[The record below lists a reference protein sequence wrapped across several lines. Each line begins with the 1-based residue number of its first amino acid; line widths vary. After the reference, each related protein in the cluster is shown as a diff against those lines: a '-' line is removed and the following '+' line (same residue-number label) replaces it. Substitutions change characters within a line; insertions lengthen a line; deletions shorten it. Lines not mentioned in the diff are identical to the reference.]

1 MFASRDMGID
11 LGTANTLV
19 YLKGRGIVVREPS
32 VVAIRTDSG
41 GIEAVGEQAKQMIG
55 RTPGNIV
62 AVRPM
67 KDGVIADFQT
77 TATMLRYFI
86 RQAIRAKSS
95 WSGKP
100 RVMVCVPSGIT
111 AVEKRAVED
120 SAIEAGAKDAQT
132 IEEPMAA
139 AIGAGL
145 PVGEPTGSM
154 VVDIGGGTTEVAII
168 SLGGIVTSRSIRV
181 AGDEMDEA
189 IVQYIKRTYNLMI
202 GERTAEDLKLSI
214 GTAMPTEEDERM
226 DIRGRDLVTGLPRTF
241 TVSAGEICEA
251 LGDTVG
257 LIVDAVKVTLEK
269 SPPELAADIM
279 DRGIVLTGGGAL
291 LRNLD
296 KLLSQETGMPVVVA
310 ENPLDCVAIG
320 TGKALDNY
328 DVYRR
333 RSAAQRK
340 AQISYRA

>member
-1 MFASRDMGID
+1 MFAVRDMGVD

-19 YLKGRGIVVREPS
+19 YVKGRGIVVREPS
-32 VVAIRTDSG
+32 VVAIRTDNG
-41 GIEAVGEQAKQMIG
+41 AIEAVGSEAKQMIG

-77 TATMLRYFI
+77 TSTMLRHFI
-86 RQAIRAKSS
+86 RQAMKTKSN

-100 RVMVCVPSGIT
+100 RVMVSVPSGIT

-120 SAIEAGAKDAQT
+120 AALEAGAKDAQI

-189 IVQYIKRTYNLMI
+189 IIQYVKKAYNLMI
-202 GERTAEDLKLSI
+202 GERTSEELKIQI
-214 GTAMPTEEDERM
+214 GSASTLDEPKSL
-226 DIRGRDLVTGLPRTF
+226 DIRGRDLLTGLPRTF
-241 TVSAGEICEA
+241 SISSGEICDA
-251 LGDTVG
+251 LADTVG
-257 LIVDAVKVTLEK
+257 SIIEAVKVTLEK

-296 KLLSQETGMPVVVA
+296 KRLSDETGMPVLVA
-310 ENPLDCVAIG
+310 EEPLDCVAVG

-328 DVYRR
+328 DVYRK
-333 RSAAQRK
+333 RSVALRK
-340 AQISYRA
+340 AQGRA

>member
-1 MFASRDMGID
+1 MFAGRDMGVD

-19 YLKGRGIVVREPS
+19 YVKGRGIVVREPS
-32 VVAIRTDSG
+32 VVAIRTDNG
-41 GIEAVGEQAKQMIG
+41 AIEAVGEQAKQMIG

-86 RQAIRAKSS
+86 RQAMKNKSN

-100 RVMVCVPSGIT
+100 RVMISVPSGIT

-120 SAIEAGAKDAQT
+120 AAVEAGAKDAQT

-189 IVQYIKRTYNLMI
+189 IIQYIKKAYNLMI
-202 GERTAEDLKLSI
+202 GERTAEALKLNI
-214 GTAMPTEEDERM
+214 GTAMKVDQKELM
-226 DIRGRDLVTGLPRTF
+226 DIRGRDLVTGLPKTF
-241 TVSAGEICEA
+241 EISSSEISEA
-251 LGDTVG
+251 LSDTVG
-257 LIVDAVKVTLEK
+257 SILEAVKVTLEK

-296 KLLSQETGMPVVVA
+296 QLLSSETGMPVIVA
-310 ENPLDCVAIG
+310 ETPLDCVAVG

-328 DVYRR
+328 DVYRGRSVATR
-333 RSAAQRK
+333 RAQH
-340 AQISYRA
+340 RA

>member
-1 MFASRDMGID
+1 MFSVRDMGVD

-19 YLKGRGIVVREPS
+19 YVKGKGIVVREPS
-32 VVAIRTDSG
+32 VVAIRTDTGS
-41 GIEAVGEQAKQMIG
+41 IEAVGAEAKQMIG

-77 TATMLRYFI
+77 TSAMLRHFI
-86 RQAIRAKSS
+86 RQAMKTKSS

-100 RVMVCVPSGIT
+100 RVMISVPSGIT
-111 AVEKRAVED
+111 AVERRAVED
-120 SAIEAGAKDAQT
+120 AALEAGAKDAQV

-189 IVQYIKRTYNLMI
+189 VIQYVKKTYNLMI
-202 GERTAEDLKLSI
+202 GERTAEDLKIQI
-214 GTAMPTEEDERM
+214 GAADDLDEECSME
-226 DIRGRDLVTGLPRTF
+226 IRGRDLLTGLPRNVTI
-241 TVSAGEICEA
+241 TSKEISEA
-251 LGDTVG
+251 LSDTV
-257 LIVDAVKVTLEK
+257 LAIVDAVKVTLEK

-279 DRGIVLTGGGAL
+279 DCGIVLTGGGAL

-296 KLLSQETGMPVVVA
+296 KRLARETGMPVLVA

-328 DVYRR
+328 DVYRK
-333 RSAAQRK
+333 RSAAMRR
-340 AQISYRA
+340 AQGRA